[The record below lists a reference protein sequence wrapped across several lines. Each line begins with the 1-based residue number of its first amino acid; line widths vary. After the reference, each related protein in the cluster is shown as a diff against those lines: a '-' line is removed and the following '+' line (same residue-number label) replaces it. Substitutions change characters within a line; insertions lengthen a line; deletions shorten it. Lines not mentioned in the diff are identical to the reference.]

1 METSFREDDCVLWIP
16 EYVCAHIFYYGHVY
30 VHNIHY
36 AIIYRLCA
44 HSSATC
50 RFRFKDVLEIGESVK
65 CQIW

>member
-1 METSFREDDCVLWIP
+1 MGCLSERMIVCCGYQSIMCV
-16 EYVCAHIFYYGHVY
+16 HIFYDVHVY
-30 VHNIHY
+30 IHIHY